1 MARKKV
7 TKVTRTT
14 ARTSVAAAEPAAI
27 EEVDAGGLGIDDGM
41 VITTT
46 LLLAAAV
53 VLMYFAIE
61 NRYGPVF

>member
-14 ARTSVAAAEPAAI
+14 ARSSVVAEPAAI
-27 EEVDAGGLGIDDGM
+27 EEVDTGGLGIDDGM

-53 VLMYFAIE
+53 VLMYFAIDS
-61 NRYGPVF
+61 RYGPVF